1 VTIAVYGANGYQGKL
16 VTAELARQDLDL
28 VMVGRDLTRLQDA
41 AKASGV
47 PDTELRQAATDDPT
61 ALAAAFRGVDVVI
74 NCAGPFTN
82 SGVAVV
88 RAAVEAGCHYLD
100 TAGEQLYLQR
110 IFDTVSPEAERAGV
124 TVVPAMTDGG
134 VPGDLIAHLLAERL
148 GPLEELTTAHLITGN
163 GEPPS
168 RGSLRSGLV
177 TLADLRQGG
186 LRYADGVWTSGTPAG
201 RTVMTFPGSAE
212 PTPAVTFP
220 LPEVVTVPRH
230 VSVRRV
236 LGVVEESVAARLSG
250 GVSADVVDGLPEGPT
265 AEGRSSQRFT
275 VLVEAVS
282 ITGRHVRGVVTG
294 ADTYGTTAV
303 IAAEGARRLAGT
315 TTTRGVLAP
324 AQAFDPSGFLNSLAP
339 HGVTWTITPA

>member
-212 PTPAVTFP
+212 SPGMSAFGGSWGWSRSRWQPGCPEASVPTWSMACRRDR
-220 LPEVVTVPRH
+220 LP
-230 VSVRRV
+230 RV
-236 LGVVEESVAARLSG
+236 GAANASRCWSRPSASPGGMFVE
-250 GVSADVVDGLPEGPT
+250 
-265 AEGRSSQRFT
+265 
-275 VLVEAVS
+275 
-282 ITGRHVRGVVTG
+282 
-294 ADTYGTTAV
+294 
-303 IAAEGARRLAGT
+303 
-315 TTTRGVLAP
+315 
-324 AQAFDPSGFLNSLAP
+324 
-339 HGVTWTITPA
+339 W